1 MGDRIEV
8 PLDPAD
14 LEVVASDVVRG
25 ILEVT
30 VQESFPRAC
39 HHCGPIDVVGHG
51 VNSRTTRFKS
61 RAKADAGGRC
71 HRGECGT
78 PRTRVPRAEAPG

>member
-1 MGDRIEV
+1 MRVEPSYFQLVTKPRKEGGPQLGDRIEV

-14 LEVVASDVVRG
+14 LEVVASDVVGG

-61 RAKADAGGRC
+61 VKS
-71 HRGECGT
+71 
-78 PRTRVPRAEAPG
+78 